1 MLRQAEVAKVERA
14 QLGPPAT
21 QLSEQPCGAAGRCP
35 ARHGV
40 VVSWLKMT
48 SFMAVFGLMMNADL
62 MSYAHLIRSKVLRWG
77 GMVDDDIMQCSL

>member
-35 ARHGV
+35 ARHGG

-48 SFMAVFGLMMNADL
+48 SFRAVFGLMMNADL
-62 MSYAHLIRSKVLRWG
+62 MFDAHLMRSKVLRWG

>member
-14 QLGPPAT
+14 QPGPPAT
-21 QLSEQPCGAAGRCP
+21 QLIEQPCSAAGRCP
-35 ARHGV
+35 ARHGG

-48 SFMAVFGLMMNADL
+48 SFVGLMMNADL
-62 MSYAHLIRSKVLRWG
+62 MWYAHLMRSKVLRWG